1 MPSSLALCAALLL
14 VLRWSRSHRAALSCP
29 SSRLQASR
37 PAPATS
43 EAALNHLA
51 AASPLLMAAP
61 AGTPASAS
69 GSGSFFPAGTP
80 IAASSSSGVV
90 SSAPSL
96 LDKPISRGTGQ
107 VSLSAFS
114 YLFCE
119 LVSYC
124 QARMDGV
131 ADLEKRMSDLGYGI
145 GLRSLELLT
154 YRSSIQAFLLT
165 TPQGSNTSGGGS
177 QPVQSPISLHNVA
190 SLNGRKE
197 KNLVSMLQFL
207 HGSMWKSLFGHVADG
222 LEKATEKED
231 EYYIYDR
238 DPITNRF
245 IGTSVPKEF
254 QHFNCAAFI
263 AGIVNGILDGA
274 EFRAEVSAH
283 FNTTAQGITRT
294 VYVIKFEKESTKR
307 EG

>member
-1 MPSSLALCAALLL
+1 MQRQGSTGACSALLCWL
-14 VLRWSRSHRAALSCP
+14 TLRPRLLLCTTHSLTRSAESISAAQVALSSP
-29 SSRLQASR
+29 
-37 PAPATS
+37 
-43 EAALNHLA
+43 HLA
-51 AASPLLMAAP
+51 MSAAA
-61 AGTPASAS
+61 TPSSAS
-69 GSGSFFPAGTP
+69 GGAAFFPAGTP
-80 IAASSSSGVV
+80 IATSASSPGV
-90 SSAPSL
+90 PSL
-96 LDKPISRGTGQ
+96 LDKPIPRGTGQ

-154 YRSSIQAFLLT
+154 YRSSIQAFLIA
-165 TPQGSNTSGGGS
+165 TPQGSGNISSSGGGGS
-177 QPVQSPISLHNVA
+177 QPLQSPISLHNVA
-190 SLNGRKE
+190 AINGRKE

-283 FNTTAQGITRT
+283 FNTTAQGMTRT

>member
-1 MPSSLALCAALLL
+1 MHC
-14 VLRWSRSHRAALSCP
+14 V
-29 SSRLQASR
+29 SSRCCCVHSAIIMS
-37 PAPATS
+37 
-43 EAALNHLA
+43 
-51 AASPLLMAAP
+51 AP
-61 AGTPASAS
+61 AGTPASATS
-69 GSGSFFPAGTP
+69 SGSFFPAGTP
-80 IAASSSSGVV
+80 IASASSSA
-90 SSAPSL
+90 SASPSL
-96 LDKPISRGTGQ
+96 LDKPIPRGTAQ

-124 QARMDGV
+124 QQRMDGV
-131 ADLEKRMSDLGYGI
+131 SDLEKRMSDLGYGI

-154 YRSSIQAFLLT
+154 YRSSIQAFLIA
-165 TPQGSNTSGGGS
+165 TPQGSNSS
-177 QPVQSPISLHNVA
+177 SSLSSSSLQSPISLHNVS

-197 KNLVSMLQFL
+197 KNLVSMLQFV
-207 HGSMWKSLFGHVADG
+207 HGPMWKSLFGHVADG
-222 LEKATEKED
+222 LEKATDKED

-283 FNTTAQGITRT
+283 FNTTAQGNTRT